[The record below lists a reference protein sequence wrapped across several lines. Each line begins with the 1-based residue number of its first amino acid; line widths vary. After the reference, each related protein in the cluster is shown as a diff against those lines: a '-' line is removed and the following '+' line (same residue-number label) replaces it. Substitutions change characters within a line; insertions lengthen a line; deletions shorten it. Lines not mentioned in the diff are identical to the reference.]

1 MENENMSLDGVKRL
15 RWIKFKPKAGF
26 GPTTCYDDT
35 TAATNQCS
43 SSSYFWT
50 DSSSGRAATVCSSG
64 EDTCAE
70 DKEQVIVLRR
80 LLKPEYFGEAMSRI
94 YSLEYNANLG
104 DQCFWKIDEK
114 IWIDMSDHTMWL
126 AVDYFNSA
134 EDFFKSLVD
143 NDLDQGK
150 WHGYDVDDKP
160 SIGLV
165 RLQNLISS
173 FVSWWCR

>member
-15 RWIKFKPKAGF
+15 RWIKFKSKDSF
-26 GPTTCYDDT
+26 GPTTCGDDT
-35 TAATNQCS
+35 MAATSQCTG
-43 SSSYFWT
+43 SSYLWT
-50 DSSSGRAATVCSSG
+50 TSSSGRAATVCSSV
-64 EDTCAE
+64 EDICTT

-80 LLKPEYFGEAMSRI
+80 LLKPEYWGEAMSSM
-94 YSLEYNANLG
+94 YSEYNAHLG
-104 DQCFWKIDEK
+104 AQCFWRIDEK

-126 AVDYFNSA
+126 AVDYFNST

-160 SIGLV
+160 SVGLV
-165 RLQNLISS
+165 RLQNLVSS